1 MILGANIICVDVSS
15 QSTTFSSFLGFG
27 GPINPSRKHGVISY
41 NSNDYDRLKYRY
53 INFPWFFYLNK
64 NQTIH
69 FTILEFNTQNMSTQ
83 KEIGL
88 IHDCSYMDT
97 YEFVSV
103 QRFNA
108 NRNNFTDLWKQCGTK
123 DDLPYVLSYTGP
135 GIISFRFYSDMVTW
149 IKSGVINAMY
159 QISGDGK

>member
-1 MILGANIICVDVSS
+1 
-15 QSTTFSSFLGFG
+15 
-27 GPINPSRKHGVISY
+27 
-41 NSNDYDRLKYRY
+41 
-53 INFPWFFYLNK
+53 
-64 NQTIH
+64 
-69 FTILEFNTQNMSTQ
+69 MSTR